1 MRVDD
6 FLSSVGVIK
15 RRTVA
20 KKMADNGLVL
30 INGAKAK
37 PSREIH
43 AQDRIAIKGKHQ
55 MEILVLEVPTG
66 NVAKAR
72 RAEYFSILSSSTP
85 DIEF

>member
-20 KKMADNGLVL
+20 KEMADNGLVL

-43 AQDRIAIKGKHQ
+43 AQDRVAIKGKNQ

-66 NVAKAR
+66 NVSKAR
-72 RAEYFSILSSSTP
+72 RGEYFSILSGSTSEI
-85 DIEF
+85 DF